1 MKEPAIFNQVG
12 YDDDARLFLL
22 KGPGAEVTVK
32 MACPLGRD
40 LIGGIARYVYTQMN
54 EDEAKQ
60 RFFSKYNPY
69 FDLSKPDH
77 SRLHLRFGHAES
89 LLPLYNLFI
98 MKPPRRPDNR
108 INFTGQTFVPMS
120 ANFQFDLYE
129 VNEYMFNE

>member
-1 MKEPAIFNQVG
+1 
-12 YDDDARLFLL
+12 
-22 KGPGAEVTVK
+22 

-40 LIGGIARYVYTQMN
+40 LIGGLARYLYTQMN

-60 RFFSKYNPY
+60 EFFSEYNPY

-98 MKPPRRPDNR
+98 MKQIKNNSLSLKLECTTIIQD
-108 INFTGQTFVPMS
+108 III
-120 ANFQFDLYE
+120 FQMTIIFS
-129 VNEYMFNE
+129 

>member
-1 MKEPAIFNQVG
+1 
-12 YDDDARLFLL
+12 
-22 KGPGAEVTVK
+22 